1 MATRTNDRNMRV
13 QVERTALIK
22 AIERKQ
28 AQCQKD
34 YERLGEKHAKEVEK
48 WRKDLVAQMR
58 EETKL
63 KVARTNE
70 LSKMPLKDIVAAAQ
84 KGGYLHLKVGGQT
97 LYPPNE
103 RKGEQLDGFGN
114 ILRMLRMSKKDSV
127 SLSEKQFKAYMD
139 GCPI

>member
-13 QVERTALIK
+13 QVDRTSLIK

-48 WRKDLVAQMR
+48 WRKERVAEMR
-58 EETKL
+58 DDIKL
-63 KVARTNE
+63 KTARANE
-70 LSKMPLKDIVAAAQ
+70 LTKMPLKDIVAAAK

-97 LYPPNE
+97 LHPPRE
-103 RKGEQLDGFGN
+103 RTGEQLDGFGN